1 MTDLVRDN
9 LQAALSASFT
19 LGRELGGGGMSRV
32 FLAKDAAFDR
42 DVVVKVLSPE
52 LAQALSVERFGRE
65 IALAAALQHANIV
78 PVLSAGTTQDG
89 LPFYLMPFIEGSSLR
104 DLVAGQTQLPI
115 ADVLLVLNDVTR
127 ALVYAHGRGVVHR
140 DIKPDNVMLSGGAA
154 LVTDFGIAKAMNS
167 ARASQVS
174 DNLTRVG
181 TSLGSPA
188 YMSPE
193 QGAGDP
199 DTDHRTDLYALGAM
213 AYELLTGRPP
223 FGDRPAHAQFIAH
236 VMEVPI
242 PVATLRPD
250 VPEPLAH
257 LVMQCLA
264 KEPSERPQQAT
275 DVLERLADAT
285 LAARSGTTGQHG
297 APNASQQT
305 MGPPAGARVK
315 RVRGVR
321 LAIAAGLI
329 TVAAGLAWIVNDRM
343 RAPAGPDATLVAV
356 MPFTVRDASLAVWRE
371 GMVDVLARSLDG
383 AGALRTVSP
392 STSIA
397 QSGSRADVTTATA
410 LGTKVGAGLVIFGEL
425 SPVGRDSVRA
435 RVALVDVKRAVV
447 QQEIDVSGEV
457 TRVDALADSVAI
469 QLVRAL
475 GSTGAL
481 ASGARVTS
489 IGTSSLPALKAYLHG
504 LQFYRR
510 GITDSARVAFD
521 AAVAIDSLFALGWR
535 GVASIYIRTGREAM
549 PEAQAA
555 LDRAIRLR
563 RGGSP
568 RDSLLLHGDSL
579 RLAVVRRTP
588 TATDALD
595 EIPALTAL
603 FATLTEATRRYPGDA
618 ELWLELGDAGYHF
631 GEFAGRSDTIV
642 LRDFRQAIALDSML
656 LVPYVHAM
664 SLALRA
670 ARFSDAAGFAREMV
684 RLSAAPE
691 QARYYRVL
699 ATVLD
704 SAPRFS
710 AAARAALDTLPAR
723 YVAGVMQAIGVVPEA
738 TSLSQLLVVNQLQ
751 RLSLTPTLAD
761 SAAFGRALLLLQA
774 QGGKVFSTGSPLV
787 LADRV
792 QFALAGL
799 VSTPPVHAEVS
810 EALARQ
816 PISAGSALPLL
827 SVARDTAA
835 IKILVRVLDSVDV
848 AVRAQGPRAVSQ
860 RGRAARGYLALA
872 RGDSAEALRDLLSLP
887 MAMCEGAPCAV
898 FTTARLLVRAGRDAD
913 AARFLDRAL
922 PKNMSSALTPAL
934 MMLRAEVAER
944 MTDRATARIWFQRV
958 VAQWGTG
965 ATTVQPVVQAAQAG
979 LTRMK

>member
-9 LQAALSASFT
+9 LQAALSASFI

-32 FLAKDAAFDR
+32 FLAKDAALDR

-89 LPFYLMPFIEGSSLR
+89 LPFYLMPFIQGSSLR

-154 LVTDFGIAKAMNS
+154 LVTDFGIAKAMSS
-167 ARASQVS
+167 ARASQES

-199 DTDHRTDLYALGAM
+199 DTDHRTDLYSLGAM

-223 FGDRPAHAQFIAH
+223 FGDRPAHAQLIAH
-236 VMEVPI
+236 VVEAPVP
-242 PVATLRPD
+242 VVTLRPD

-275 DVLERLADAT
+275 EVLERLAGAT
-285 LAARSGTTGQHG
+285 LVARSGTTGQQS
-297 APNASQQT
+297 AANVSPQV
-305 MGPPAGARVK
+305 MGPPANARVPS
-315 RVRGVR
+315 VRGVR

-356 MPFTVRDASLAVWRE
+356 MPFTVRDAALGVWRE

-435 RVALVDVKRAVV
+435 RVALVDVKRAAV
-447 QQEIDVSGEV
+447 QQEVDVSGEV
-457 TRVDALADSVAI
+457 TRIDALADSVAI

-510 GITDSARVAFD
+510 GNIDSARVAFD

-568 RDSLLLHGDSL
+568 RDSLLLRGDSL

-595 EIPALTAL
+595 EIPALTAM

-631 GEFAGRSDTIV
+631 GKFAGRSDTIV

-670 ARFSDAAGFAREMV
+670 AGFRDAAGYAREMV
-684 RLSAAPE
+684 RLSPE
-691 QARYYRVL
+691 QAPYYRVL

-704 SAPRFS
+704 SAPRLS

-723 YVAGVMQAIGVVPEA
+723 YVAGVMQAIGAVPEA
-738 TSLSQLLVVNQLQ
+738 TSLSQLLVVSQLE
-751 RLSLTPTLAD
+751 RLSKTPTLED
-761 SAAFGRALLLLQA
+761 SAPFGRALLMLQA
-774 QGGKVFSTGSPLV
+774 QGGKVQSAGSPLV
-787 LADRV
+787 LGDRV
-792 QFALAGL
+792 QLALAGL
-799 VSTPPVHAEVS
+799 VPVPPVRAEVL
-810 EALARQ
+810 EALVRQ
-816 PISAGSALPLL
+816 PIAAGSALPLL
-827 SVARDTAA
+827 SAARDTAA
-835 IKILVRVLDSVDV
+835 IRILVRVLDSVDV

-922 PKNMSSALTPAL
+922 PSNMSSALTPPL

-944 MTDRATARIWFQRV
+944 MSDRATARHWYQRV
-958 VAQWGTG
+958 VAQWGRG

-979 LTRMK
+979 LTRVR